1 MSNSR
6 LIMSVCCAFLFCNAL
21 PSSAQEVVK
30 KMSKEEATN
39 YIRTV
44 ATMKQAVGNQL
55 VCKRMMEEKQKILKS
70 MISIMQK
77 DHGIDPDASYV
88 FIAEEK
94 TLFQV
99 STNKVAAG
107 KEADRKLIKKF
118 NTKEE
123 AAPLTQLMSSRQ
135 RLERQIVSLAELT
148 VENVQTSKRW
158 EATLKKTFSLEPSSD
173 YNIVKVSDSEYNLV
187 RTKTESKNAS
197 EQPNKEASDKKEKKS
212 K

>member
-6 LIMSVCCAFLFCNAL
+6 MIMSVCCAFLFCNAL

-30 KMSKEEATN
+30 KLSKEEATN

-99 STNKVAAG
+99 STNKVAVG

-197 EQPNKEASDKKEKKS
+197 EQPKKEASDKKEKKS

>member
-6 LIMSVCCAFLFCNAL
+6 MIMSVCCAFLFCNVS

-30 KMSKEEATN
+30 KLSKEEATN
-39 YIRTV
+39 YVRSV
-44 ATMKQAVGNQL
+44 ATMKQAIGNQL
-55 VCKRMMEEKQKILKS
+55 VCKRMMEEKQNLLKS
-70 MISIMQK
+70 MIAIMQK
-77 DHGIDPDASYV
+77 DHGIDPEASYV
-88 FIAEEK
+88 FVADEN

-118 NTKEE
+118 KTKEE
-123 AAPLTQLMSSRQ
+123 ATPLTQLMSSRQ

-148 VENVQTSKRW
+148 VENAQTSKRW
-158 EATLKKTFSLEPSSD
+158 EATLKKNFSLEPSSD

-197 EQPNKEASDKKEKKS
+197 EQPNKAASEKKEKKS